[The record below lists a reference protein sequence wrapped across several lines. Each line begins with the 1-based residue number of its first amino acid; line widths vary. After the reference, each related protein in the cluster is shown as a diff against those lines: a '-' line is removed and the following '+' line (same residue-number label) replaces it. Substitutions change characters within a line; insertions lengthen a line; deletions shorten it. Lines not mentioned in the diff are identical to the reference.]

1 MLSNNSYCEFYIHK
15 AYGSCYCL
23 HRNMY
28 KVYII
33 YWTSVG
39 SLLLINA
46 PILEYGANDETIGV
60 SLGLQTHYLAKKT

>member
-1 MLSNNSYCEFYIHK
+1 MLSKNSYCEFYIKHT
-15 AYGSCYCL
+15 AAVTVYIY
-23 HRNMY
+23 RNMY

-60 SLGLQTHYLAKKT
+60 SLGLQTHYSAKKA

>member
-1 MLSNNSYCEFYIHK
+1 MLSNNSYCEFYIKHT
-15 AYGSCYCL
+15 AAVTVYIEI
-23 HRNMY
+23 Y

-33 YWTSVG
+33 YWTSAG

-46 PILEYGANDETIGV
+46 LILEYGANDETIGV